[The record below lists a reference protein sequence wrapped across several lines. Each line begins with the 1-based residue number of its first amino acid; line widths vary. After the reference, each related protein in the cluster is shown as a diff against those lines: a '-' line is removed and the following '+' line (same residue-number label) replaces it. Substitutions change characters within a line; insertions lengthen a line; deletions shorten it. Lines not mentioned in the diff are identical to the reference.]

1 MEVQS
6 ILNKVYHKRVGHMS
20 YTNIN
25 MQNVKENLMIANFKI
40 VAIFD
45 LYQQFLY
52 LIQDLDLPMT

>member
-1 MEVQS
+1 
-6 ILNKVYHKRVGHMS
+6 MS